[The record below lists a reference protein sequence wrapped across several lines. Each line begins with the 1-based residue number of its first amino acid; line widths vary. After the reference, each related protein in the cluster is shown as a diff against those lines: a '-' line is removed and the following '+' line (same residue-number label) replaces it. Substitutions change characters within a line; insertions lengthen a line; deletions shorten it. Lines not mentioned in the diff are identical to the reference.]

1 MGIIH
6 GPAAREEPTM
16 LANLIDQVNQQ
27 WKLPLLHQMFDEVAV
42 EEITTIPIRSTYAKD
57 LLVWTATTDG
67 N

>member
-1 MGIIH
+1 
-6 GPAAREEPTM
+6 
-16 LANLIDQVNQQ
+16 
-27 WKLPLLHQMFDEVAV
+27 MFDEVAV